1 MDDIQTI
8 DGNNNARY
16 ADNQRVGN
24 SSTTIERSILQTI
37 PVTNTLDVREPGCNQ
52 CRDQDHQAFELSFA
66 FQPIVRAS
74 SRSIVSY
81 EALARGPQGQG
92 FAYVKQQINDN
103 NLYHFDQTCRV
114 KAIELATRLNLKVA
128 LNINFTPNAVYRPE
142 TCIRTTLAA
151 AKKYGFPVESIHF
164 EVTESEEVQEKSHLF
179 DIIAAYK
186 KLGFTTA
193 IDDFGA
199 GFSGLNLLAE
209 FQPDYIKIDRALI
222 DRVDQ
227 KPAKQAIIQGV
238 LLTCK
243 MLNIGVLAEGV
254 ERREEYEWLCSKGVD
269 LFQGYYFA
277 RPGFEQLPEVADS
290 TF

>member
-1 MDDIQTI
+1 MPITNYCTCFDLSQENT
-8 DGNNNARY
+8 
-16 ADNQRVGN
+16 V
-24 SSTTIERSILQTI
+24 LQMI
-37 PVTNTLDVREPGCNQ
+37 PVKNTDDERLPGCNQ
-52 CRDQDHQAFELSFA
+52 CSDQAHNPFDLSFA

-74 SRSIVSY
+74 TRSIISY

-92 FAYVKQQINDN
+92 FAFVKEQINEH

-114 KAIELATRLNLKVA
+114 KAIELATRLKLTVA

-151 AKKYGFPVESIHF
+151 AKKYGFPVENIHF

-179 DIIAAYK
+179 NIIAAYK

-199 GFSGLNLLAE
+199 GFSGLNLLSE

-243 MLNIGVLAEGV
+243 IMNIGVLAEGV
-254 ERREEYEWLCSKGVD
+254 ERREEYEWLYSKGVD

-290 TF
+290 LF